1 MTFLLGSTLKVSLVV
16 LAGLG
21 AATALRNRSAAARHW
36 VLAASLLCAMAM
48 PALELVVPAWGIRV
62 PRLTPA
68 EQTTPRVASQRAP
81 VPETSDAAPVEIA
94 ETVVVPSVG
103 EPRAG
108 LSRLVMPAWMVGV
121 GLSLFIL
128 AVGLTRLTWLA
139 SRARPVAPGTWTRL
153 AGEIGRD
160 FSLSR
165 PVQLLESDHPS
176 LLVTWGLFTPR
187 VILPHT
193 ARSWTEERA
202 AIVLRHELAHIRRGD
217 WVVQIAGELLRTA
230 YWFNPLVW
238 VACTRLRQES
248 EQACDDEV
256 LTSGVDGP
264 DYATHLV
271 ELARLLKAESAPR
284 LPAPAIAR
292 SSSLERRIRAMLDA
306 RLTRTPATRL
316 ARFMTAGALLTFTVA
331 LAAAQTGPVTFSGS
345 VFDSTGA
352 PVPGATVVLTN
363 TQTKA
368 KFEVTSGDSGQ
379 FAFVPLPADTYAL
392 TTSLPGF
399 KKAEDSVTLAGKT
412 VKRNVTLSLGELQET
427 ISVRASNVIRL
438 ENGTLVTPDGKSVE
452 FTALE
457 METDP
462 KAKVRRVEGTFKGS
476 AGASSFQQ
484 ALESCQ
490 PSTTGGRVRPPRK
503 LKDVKPIY
511 PVNLRESQTGGKVLL
526 KATIAVDGTVR
537 DAQVV
542 KSVHPDL
549 DNAAIE
555 AVRQWLFDGTL
566 LNCSPV
572 EVTMNVSVDFGIQ

>member
-1 MTFLLGSTLKVSLVV
+1 M
-16 LAGLG
+16 
-21 AATALRNRSAAARHW
+21 
-36 VLAASLLCAMAM
+36 
-48 PALELVVPAWGIRV
+48 I
-62 PRLTPA
+62 
-68 EQTTPRVASQRAP
+68 
-81 VPETSDAAPVEIA
+81 
-94 ETVVVPSVG
+94 
-103 EPRAG
+103 
-108 LSRLVMPAWMVGV
+108 GV
-121 GLSLFIL
+121 GLSLFVL

-139 SRARPVAPGTWTRL
+139 SRARPVEAGTWTRL

-160 FSLSR
+160 FSLRR

-176 LLVTWGLFTPR
+176 LLVTWGLFTPK
-187 VILPHT
+187 VILPRT

-238 VACTRLRQES
+238 VACSRLRQES

-271 ELARLLKAESAPR
+271 ELARLLRAESAPR

-316 ARFMTAGALLTFTVA
+316 GRFMTAGALLTFTVA

-368 KFEVTSGDSGQ
+368 KFEVTSSDSGQ

-392 TTSLPGF
+392 ATSLPGF
-399 KKAEDSVTLAGKT
+399 KKAEDSVTLTGKT
-412 VKRNVTLSLGELQET
+412 VKRDVTLSLGELQET
-427 ISVRASNVIRL
+427 ITVRGSQASQPERGNDAPTKQFSR
-438 ENGTLVTPDGKSVE
+438 
-452 FTALE
+452 A
-457 METDP
+457 
-462 KAKVRRVEGTFKGS
+462 A
-476 AGASSFQQ
+476 FQKD
-484 ALESCQ
+484 LESCT
-490 PSTTGGRVRPPRK
+490 PSSTGGRVRPPRK
-503 LKDVKPIY
+503 IKDVKPIY
-511 PVNLRESQTGGKVLL
+511 PANLRRCQDRGQSADESDDRRRWHRPRRAGHQVDPARSRPCGGRGSAPV
-526 KATIAVDGTVR
+526 
-537 DAQVV
+537 
-542 KSVHPDL
+542 
-549 DNAAIE
+549 
-555 AVRQWLFDGTL
+555 AVRRHAAQL
-566 LNCSPV
+566 LACRSDDERV
-572 EVTMNVSVDFGIQ
+572 DRFRDSVRRSA